1 MKKTKKE
8 VKRNEA
14 AEEGRDMI
22 LVNGAVY
29 NRENED
35 ERLYGAEISISNE
48 WEKREFTYYREWR
61 VKTREYQRIK
71 YLGAEKAR

>member
-1 MKKTKKE
+1 MAKHDEVVSVKVKKTKKE

-14 AEEGRDMI
+14 AEEGTDMI
-22 LVNGAVY
+22 LVNGEVY

-48 WEKREFTYYREWR
+48 
-61 VKTREYQRIK
+61 
-71 YLGAEKAR
+71 